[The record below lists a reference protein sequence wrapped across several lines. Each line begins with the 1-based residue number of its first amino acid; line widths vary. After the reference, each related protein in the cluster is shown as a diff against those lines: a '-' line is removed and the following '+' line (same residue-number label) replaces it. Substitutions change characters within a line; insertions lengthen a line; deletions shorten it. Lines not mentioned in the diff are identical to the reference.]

1 MSTADIGDTEGVN
14 KLITKLDE
22 LYKEDKNQA
31 AFLAY
36 EQFEQFKR
44 PENMK
49 VKDYINAFERLNNKI
64 KAYDMVLPEGFLAYG
79 LLRSAN
85 LTQVNE
91 QLARATIKDLTYRDM
106 CNQLKTIFGDSII
119 DRSGGEQGI
128 MRIPKTEIKSEPTY
142 YENNWKDVFYD
153 GTNENQ
159 GYNSIYRGG
168 GHRGSSGARPRQ
180 P

>member
-49 VKDYINAFERLNNKI
+49 VKDYINAFKRLNNKI
-64 KAYDMVLPEGFLAYG
+64 KAYDMVLPEGVLAYRTTTKCKPNTGKRTIGKSYNKRFDIPRYVQPTKNNIWG
-79 LLRSAN
+79 LNNRQERWRTGN
-85 LTQVNE
+85 HEN
-91 QLARATIKDLTYRDM
+91 
-106 CNQLKTIFGDSII
+106 
-119 DRSGGEQGI
+119 
-128 MRIPKTEIKSEPTY
+128 SE
-142 YENNWKDVFYD
+142 
-153 GTNENQ
+153 
-159 GYNSIYRGG
+159 
-168 GHRGSSGARPRQ
+168 
-180 P
+180 